1 MNKTTVLLA
10 LATATVMIAAVVITN
25 AVTLEVGP
33 YDVTVGA
40 EDIPR
45 VKAHLNSR
53 HDRQVVVE
61 TNVTVEVVDPPV
73 STNDWLL
80 QEDMLGDNLSLSNG
94 WVVAET
100 NTQYIKGDDPLMDLT
115 GDETPQEENQKL
127 EVKMEWLVGLAVKA
141 RLNADEMEVLTK
153 ERTAVVLKE
162 LAATN
167 NVYEVEVTP

>member
-25 AVTLEVGP
+25 AVTREVGP
-33 YDVTVGA
+33 YDVTWAA
-40 EDIPR
+40 EDTPR
-45 VKAHLNSR
+45 VRAHLNSR

-127 EVKMEWLVGLAVKA
+127 KAKLQWLVGLAVKA